1 MQPNKFKSDQI
12 LRSNRIKAALH
23 LTRIT
28 ISKAQKFRV
37 VFLPLSFC
45 VIPVKFKINQ
55 MIKQKDN

>member
-12 LRSNRIKAALH
+12 LFSNRIKAALH

-28 ISKAQKFRV
+28 ISKAQKFR